1 MKRYWKY
8 IRPYIQYYILGPC
21 FMMMEVVGDV
31 LLPYML
37 AKIINQGIAEKNVAY
52 IIKIGAIMGF
62 IAVIMAVGGVLGAWF
77 ASKAAMNFGA
87 DLRMDLF
94 EKIQQFSFQNI
105 DNFSTGSLITRL
117 TNDITQIQNMIM
129 MTLRMCLRSPGI
141 LIGAMVMAFVISPKL
156 AAIFIIVLPVLA
168 VLIVVIMR
176 RAFPQFRTLQEKL
189 DALNSCIQ
197 EGLVGIRLIKSFV
210 RGDYEEMRF
219 EKRNQQLKEAN
230 LTAMKTML
238 LYTPLM
244 TLALNITTVVVVWSG
259 GNMIVAGNMQVGDLT
274 AFTNYIVQIMSSLTM
289 LSIAFLNWARAIAS
303 FRRVGEVLDEK
314 IDLTDEN
321 AKHKDRAVC
330 EGSVEFQNVSFRYYK
345 NSPEWVIENIS
356 FKLEAGK
363 TLGIIGPTGSGK
375 TYLVKT
381 LARLLDVPLAI
392 TDATS
397 LTEAGYIGDDI
408 ESVVSKLLAAA
419 DNDVERA
426 EQGIIFIDE
435 IDKIA
440 KKKTSSQRDVS
451 GESVQQG
458 MLKLLEGS
466 EVEVPVGANSKNAM
480 VPLTTVN
487 TKNILF
493 ICGGAFDGIE
503 KKIAQRMNTHV
514 VGYNSVQNMQHIDK
528 SNLMKYILP
537 QDLKSFG
544 LIPEIIGRLPVLTY
558 LNPLDRT
565 ALRNILTEPKNSI
578 VKQQVK
584 LFEMDGIKLSFD
596 EDTLEYIVDKA
607 VEYNLG
613 ARGLRSIMESIMMD
627 AMFEIPSKKVKTF
640 KVTLEYAKKQLEK
653 ANLSGLKAS

>member
-37 AKIINQGIAEKNVAY
+37 AKIINQGIAERNVAY
-52 IIKIGAIMGF
+52 IIKIGVIMGF

-129 MTLRMCLRSPGI
+129 MTLRMCLHSPGI

-363 TLGIIGPTGSGK
+363 TLGIIGSTGSGK
-375 TYLVKT
+375 STLVSMIPRLYDTDEGTVLVDGINVRDYGLKPLREGIGMVLQNNT
-381 LARLLDVPLAI
+381 LFSGSIIENLKWGDEHADEKAVWKAAQNAQAAGFIDSFKDGYRTRLEQSGNNVSGGQKQRLCIARALLKCPKILILDDSTSAVD
-392 TDATS
+392 TAT
-397 LTEAGYIGDDI
+397 
-408 ESVVSKLLAAA
+408 
-419 DNDVERA
+419 ERA
-426 EQGIIFIDE
+426 IREALHSEYKDMTKII
-435 IDKIA
+435 
-440 KKKTSSQRDVS
+440 
-451 GESVQQG
+451 
-458 MLKLLEGS
+458 
-466 EVEVPVGANSKNAM
+466 
-480 VPLTTVN
+480 
-487 TKNILF
+487 
-493 ICGGAFDGIE
+493 
-503 KKIAQRMNTHV
+503 IAQRIRSVMDSDEILVLDNGKTAGFGTHEQLLADCPV
-514 VGYNSVQNMQHIDK
+514 YREIYDVQN
-528 SNLMKYILP
+528 
-537 QDLKSFG
+537 
-544 LIPEIIGRLPVLTY
+544 GR
-558 LNPLDRT
+558 
-565 ALRNILTEPKNSI
+565 E
-578 VKQQVK
+578 
-584 LFEMDGIKLSFD
+584 E
-596 EDTLEYIVDKA
+596 
-607 VEYNLG
+607 
-613 ARGLRSIMESIMMD
+613 
-627 AMFEIPSKKVKTF
+627 
-640 KVTLEYAKKQLEK
+640 
-653 ANLSGLKAS
+653 

>member
-37 AKIINQGIAEKNVAY
+37 AKIINQGIAERNVAY

-94 EKIQQFSFQNI
+94 EKIQQFSFHNI

-129 MTLRMCLRSPGI
+129 MTLRMCLRSLGI

-176 RAFPQFRTLQEKL
+176 RAFPQFRTLQGKL

-375 TYLVKT
+375 STLVSMIPRLYDTDEGTVLVDGINVRDYGLKPLREGIGMVLQNNT
-381 LARLLDVPLAI
+381 LFSGSITENLKWGDEHADEKAVRKAAQNAQAAGFIDSFKDGYRTRLEQSGNNVSGGQKQRLCIARALLKCPKILILDDSTSAVD
-392 TDATS
+392 TAT
-397 LTEAGYIGDDI
+397 
-408 ESVVSKLLAAA
+408 
-419 DNDVERA
+419 ERA
-426 EQGIIFIDE
+426 IREALHSEYKDMTKII
-435 IDKIA
+435 
-440 KKKTSSQRDVS
+440 
-451 GESVQQG
+451 
-458 MLKLLEGS
+458 
-466 EVEVPVGANSKNAM
+466 
-480 VPLTTVN
+480 
-487 TKNILF
+487 
-493 ICGGAFDGIE
+493 
-503 KKIAQRMNTHV
+503 IAQRIRSVMDADEILVLDNGKTAGFGTHEQLLADCPV
-514 VGYNSVQNMQHIDK
+514 YREIYDVQN
-528 SNLMKYILP
+528 
-537 QDLKSFG
+537 
-544 LIPEIIGRLPVLTY
+544 GR
-558 LNPLDRT
+558 
-565 ALRNILTEPKNSI
+565 E
-578 VKQQVK
+578 
-584 LFEMDGIKLSFD
+584 E
-596 EDTLEYIVDKA
+596 
-607 VEYNLG
+607 
-613 ARGLRSIMESIMMD
+613 
-627 AMFEIPSKKVKTF
+627 
-640 KVTLEYAKKQLEK
+640 
-653 ANLSGLKAS
+653 

>member
-52 IIKIGAIMGF
+52 IIKIGAIMGL
-62 IAVIMAVGGVLGAWF
+62 ISVIMAVGGVLGAWF

-141 LIGAMVMAFVISPKL
+141 LIGTMVMAFVISPKL

-363 TLGIIGPTGSGK
+363 TLGIIGSTGSGK
-375 TYLVKT
+375 STLVSMIPRLYDTDEGTVLVDGINVRDYGLKPLREGIGMVLQNNT
-381 LARLLDVPLAI
+381 LFSGSITENLKWGDEHADEKAVRKAAQNAQAAGFIDSFKDGYRTRLEQSGNNVSGGQKQRLCIARALLKCPKILILDDSTSAVD
-392 TDATS
+392 TAT
-397 LTEAGYIGDDI
+397 
-408 ESVVSKLLAAA
+408 
-419 DNDVERA
+419 ERA
-426 EQGIIFIDE
+426 IREALHSEYKDMTKII
-435 IDKIA
+435 
-440 KKKTSSQRDVS
+440 
-451 GESVQQG
+451 
-458 MLKLLEGS
+458 
-466 EVEVPVGANSKNAM
+466 
-480 VPLTTVN
+480 
-487 TKNILF
+487 
-493 ICGGAFDGIE
+493 
-503 KKIAQRMNTHV
+503 IAQRIRSVMDADEILVLDNGKTAGFGTHEQLLADCPV
-514 VGYNSVQNMQHIDK
+514 YREIYDVQN
-528 SNLMKYILP
+528 
-537 QDLKSFG
+537 
-544 LIPEIIGRLPVLTY
+544 GR
-558 LNPLDRT
+558 
-565 ALRNILTEPKNSI
+565 E
-578 VKQQVK
+578 
-584 LFEMDGIKLSFD
+584 E
-596 EDTLEYIVDKA
+596 
-607 VEYNLG
+607 
-613 ARGLRSIMESIMMD
+613 
-627 AMFEIPSKKVKTF
+627 
-640 KVTLEYAKKQLEK
+640 
-653 ANLSGLKAS
+653 

>member
-37 AKIINQGIAEKNVAY
+37 AKIINQGIAERNVVY
-52 IIKIGAIMGF
+52 IIKIGVIMGF

-141 LIGAMVMAFVISPKL
+141 LIGVMVMAFVISPKL

-363 TLGIIGPTGSGK
+363 TLGIIGSTGSGK
-375 TYLVKT
+375 STLVSMIPRLYDTDEGTVLVDGINVRDYGLKPLREGIGMVLQNNT
-381 LARLLDVPLAI
+381 LFSGSIIENLKWGDEHADEKAVRKAAQNAQAAGFIDSFKDGYRTRLEQSGNNVSGGQKQRLCIARALLKCPKILILDDSTSAVD
-392 TDATS
+392 TAT
-397 LTEAGYIGDDI
+397 
-408 ESVVSKLLAAA
+408 
-419 DNDVERA
+419 ERA
-426 EQGIIFIDE
+426 IREALHSEYKDMTKII
-435 IDKIA
+435 
-440 KKKTSSQRDVS
+440 
-451 GESVQQG
+451 
-458 MLKLLEGS
+458 
-466 EVEVPVGANSKNAM
+466 
-480 VPLTTVN
+480 
-487 TKNILF
+487 
-493 ICGGAFDGIE
+493 
-503 KKIAQRMNTHV
+503 IAQRIRSVMDADEILVLDNGKTAGFGTHEQLLADCPV
-514 VGYNSVQNMQHIDK
+514 YREIYDVQN
-528 SNLMKYILP
+528 
-537 QDLKSFG
+537 
-544 LIPEIIGRLPVLTY
+544 GR
-558 LNPLDRT
+558 
-565 ALRNILTEPKNSI
+565 E
-578 VKQQVK
+578 
-584 LFEMDGIKLSFD
+584 E
-596 EDTLEYIVDKA
+596 
-607 VEYNLG
+607 
-613 ARGLRSIMESIMMD
+613 
-627 AMFEIPSKKVKTF
+627 
-640 KVTLEYAKKQLEK
+640 
-653 ANLSGLKAS
+653 

>member
-52 IIKIGAIMGF
+52 IIKIGAIMGL
-62 IAVIMAVGGVLGAWF
+62 ISVIMAVGGVLGAWF

-141 LIGAMVMAFVISPKL
+141 LIGTMVMAFVISPKL

-244 TLALNITTVVVVWSG
+244 TLALHITTVVVVWSG

-363 TLGIIGPTGSGK
+363 TLGIIGSTGSGK
-375 TYLVKT
+375 STLVSMIPRLYDTDEGTVLVDGINVRDYGLKPLREGIGMVLQNNT
-381 LARLLDVPLAI
+381 LFSGSITENLKWGDEHADEKAVRKAAQNAQAAGFIDSFKDGYRTRLEQSGNNVSGGQKQRLCIARALLKCPKILILDDSTSAVD
-392 TDATS
+392 TAT
-397 LTEAGYIGDDI
+397 
-408 ESVVSKLLAAA
+408 
-419 DNDVERA
+419 ERA
-426 EQGIIFIDE
+426 IREALHSEYKDMTKII
-435 IDKIA
+435 
-440 KKKTSSQRDVS
+440 
-451 GESVQQG
+451 
-458 MLKLLEGS
+458 
-466 EVEVPVGANSKNAM
+466 
-480 VPLTTVN
+480 
-487 TKNILF
+487 
-493 ICGGAFDGIE
+493 
-503 KKIAQRMNTHV
+503 IAQRIRSVMDADEILVLDNGKTAGFGTHEQLLADCPV
-514 VGYNSVQNMQHIDK
+514 YREIYDVQN
-528 SNLMKYILP
+528 
-537 QDLKSFG
+537 
-544 LIPEIIGRLPVLTY
+544 GR
-558 LNPLDRT
+558 
-565 ALRNILTEPKNSI
+565 E
-578 VKQQVK
+578 
-584 LFEMDGIKLSFD
+584 E
-596 EDTLEYIVDKA
+596 
-607 VEYNLG
+607 
-613 ARGLRSIMESIMMD
+613 
-627 AMFEIPSKKVKTF
+627 
-640 KVTLEYAKKQLEK
+640 
-653 ANLSGLKAS
+653 

>member
-37 AKIINQGIAEKNVAY
+37 AKIINQGIAERNVAY
-52 IIKIGAIMGF
+52 IIKIGAIMGL

-141 LIGAMVMAFVISPKL
+141 LIGTMVMAFVISPKL

-363 TLGIIGPTGSGK
+363 TLGIIGSTGSGK
-375 TYLVKT
+375 STLVSMIPRLYDTDEGTVLVDGINVRDYGLKPLREGIGMVLQNNT
-381 LARLLDVPLAI
+381 LFSGSITENLKWGDEHADEKAVRKAAQNAQAAGFIDSFKDGYRTRLEQSGNNVSGGQKQRLCIARALLKCPKILILDDSTSAVD
-392 TDATS
+392 TAT
-397 LTEAGYIGDDI
+397 
-408 ESVVSKLLAAA
+408 
-419 DNDVERA
+419 ERA
-426 EQGIIFIDE
+426 IREALHSEYKDMTKII
-435 IDKIA
+435 
-440 KKKTSSQRDVS
+440 
-451 GESVQQG
+451 
-458 MLKLLEGS
+458 
-466 EVEVPVGANSKNAM
+466 
-480 VPLTTVN
+480 
-487 TKNILF
+487 
-493 ICGGAFDGIE
+493 
-503 KKIAQRMNTHV
+503 IAQRIRSVMDADEILVLDNGKTAGFGTHEQLLADCPV
-514 VGYNSVQNMQHIDK
+514 YREIYDVQN
-528 SNLMKYILP
+528 
-537 QDLKSFG
+537 
-544 LIPEIIGRLPVLTY
+544 GR
-558 LNPLDRT
+558 
-565 ALRNILTEPKNSI
+565 E
-578 VKQQVK
+578 
-584 LFEMDGIKLSFD
+584 E
-596 EDTLEYIVDKA
+596 
-607 VEYNLG
+607 
-613 ARGLRSIMESIMMD
+613 
-627 AMFEIPSKKVKTF
+627 
-640 KVTLEYAKKQLEK
+640 
-653 ANLSGLKAS
+653 

>member
-37 AKIINQGIAEKNVAY
+37 AKIINQGIAERNVAY
-52 IIKIGAIMGF
+52 IIKIGVIMGF

-129 MTLRMCLRSPGI
+129 MTLRMRLRSPGI

-363 TLGIIGPTGSGK
+363 TLGIIGSTGSGK
-375 TYLVKT
+375 STLVSMIPRLYDTDEGTVLVDGINVRDYGLKPLREGIGMVLQNNT
-381 LARLLDVPLAI
+381 LFSGSITENLKWGDEKAVRKAAQNAQAAGFIDSFKDGYRTRLEQSGNNVSGGQKQRLCIARALLKCPKILILDDSTSAVD
-392 TDATS
+392 TAT
-397 LTEAGYIGDDI
+397 
-408 ESVVSKLLAAA
+408 
-419 DNDVERA
+419 ERA
-426 EQGIIFIDE
+426 IREALHSEYKDMTKII
-435 IDKIA
+435 
-440 KKKTSSQRDVS
+440 
-451 GESVQQG
+451 
-458 MLKLLEGS
+458 
-466 EVEVPVGANSKNAM
+466 
-480 VPLTTVN
+480 
-487 TKNILF
+487 
-493 ICGGAFDGIE
+493 
-503 KKIAQRMNTHV
+503 IAQRIRSVMDADEILVLDNGKTAGFGTHEQLLADCPV
-514 VGYNSVQNMQHIDK
+514 YREIYDVQN
-528 SNLMKYILP
+528 
-537 QDLKSFG
+537 
-544 LIPEIIGRLPVLTY
+544 GR
-558 LNPLDRT
+558 
-565 ALRNILTEPKNSI
+565 E
-578 VKQQVK
+578 
-584 LFEMDGIKLSFD
+584 E
-596 EDTLEYIVDKA
+596 
-607 VEYNLG
+607 
-613 ARGLRSIMESIMMD
+613 
-627 AMFEIPSKKVKTF
+627 
-640 KVTLEYAKKQLEK
+640 
-653 ANLSGLKAS
+653 